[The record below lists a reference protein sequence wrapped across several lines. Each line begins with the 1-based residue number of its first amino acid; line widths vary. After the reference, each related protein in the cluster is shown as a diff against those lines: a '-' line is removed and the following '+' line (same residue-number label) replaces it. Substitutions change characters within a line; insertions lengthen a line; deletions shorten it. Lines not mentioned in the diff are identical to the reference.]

1 MQSLQKKRRV
11 LMKMIW
17 KMVPG
22 LAMALVIAAAA
33 KGLEY
38 LEGLEGLH

>member
-1 MQSLQKKRRV
+1 
-11 LMKMIW
+11 MKTIW

-33 KGLEY
+33 RDWSISRGWLACI
-38 LEGLEGLH
+38 

>member
-33 KGLEY
+33 KGLE
-38 LEGLEGLH
+38 